1 MQFDC
6 EASLTKEELT
16 EQNDC
21 CSKVETAQFWNIKE
35 PHITLWW
42 PGVRS
47 VTCVGAWSALQHVA
61 RLGDHSEAQL
71 TGLPVRLTW
80 GQSSDKTRAH
90 GKYKSDNWPI
100 LALHLTTTT
109 PETAWL
115 SRTRRVIRLQVI
127 INQVKFTN
135 LLRSCGIQKCTY
147 YIKKGMTC
155 VKTRAARRSPWIS
168 VWAPGSHPSR
178 GYHSHKT
185 LELQL
190 GETWCVLVSC
200 YSDSWWVVSTC
211 LTSTPPPPRSPLPP
225 PPWTPTCGG
234 PGPPAGLNRGVSV
247 PESRHGKKD

>member
-1 MQFDC
+1 MGTIVKIIFIQIFRKVFECKKIFTLIKQTTIFAIFKSRKSFYPLVQFDC

-21 CSKVETAQFWNIKE
+21 CSKVKTAQFWNIKE

-80 GQSSDKTRAH
+80 GQSRDKTRAH

-127 INQVKFTN
+127 KLNSQ
-135 LLRSCGIQKCTY
+135 
-147 YIKKGMTC
+147 
-155 VKTRAARRSPWIS
+155 
-168 VWAPGSHPSR
+168 
-178 GYHSHKT
+178 
-185 LELQL
+185 
-190 GETWCVLVSC
+190 
-200 YSDSWWVVSTC
+200 
-211 LTSTPPPPRSPLPP
+211 TS
-225 PPWTPTCGG
+225 
-234 PGPPAGLNRGVSV
+234 
-247 PESRHGKKD
+247 